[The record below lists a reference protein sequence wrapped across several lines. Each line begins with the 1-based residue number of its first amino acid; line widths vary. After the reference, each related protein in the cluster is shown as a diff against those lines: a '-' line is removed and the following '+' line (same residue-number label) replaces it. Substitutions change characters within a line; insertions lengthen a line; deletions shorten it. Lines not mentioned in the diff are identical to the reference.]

1 MERWTSILVYR
12 QNASSHHKPH
22 RHSRSLMPKHM
33 AMKEPDS
40 YIIRPDPQNHI
51 SSAGNMNCVFQR
63 WVYNIWLRI
72 QYLVPSCWW
81 LEGVVCAVA
90 GSSRESVAGHD
101 VEIMSVLSRRSGL
114 RSKVQKSNMRKGAN
128 KKRNFRPINS
138 L

>member
-33 AMKEPDS
+33 EMKEPKS
-40 YIIRPDPQNHI
+40 WIIRPDPQNHI
-51 SSAGNMNCVFQR
+51 SSPGNVYRVFQR
-63 WVYNIWLRI
+63 RIYNIWLRI